1 MGLDNA
7 IIEMVLKKYLFV
19 KNYVLDVLRVIY
31 VIWINKRNILEYFE

>member
-19 KNYVLDVLRVIY
+19 KNYVLDVLGVLCDMDKLEKYIR
-31 VIWINKRNILEYFE
+31 IL